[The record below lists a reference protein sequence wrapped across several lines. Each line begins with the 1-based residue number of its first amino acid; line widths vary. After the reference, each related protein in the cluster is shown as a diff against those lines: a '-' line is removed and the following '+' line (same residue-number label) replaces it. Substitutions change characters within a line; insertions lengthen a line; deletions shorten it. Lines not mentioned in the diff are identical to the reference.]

1 MERETDRGTYML
13 KEDEN
18 LGAVQIAD
26 DVVAMIASL
35 AATEVDGVSA
45 LVGNI
50 TNDLMAKV
58 GMKKLTKGVKV
69 DVLDGAV
76 SVDLAITIQYGHN
89 IPQTSQAVQN
99 KVKAAIENMTGLSVD
114 DVNIRIA
121 GVQMTEQL
129 GCHRILPK
137 SRKDKQKIGKNKMS
151 RSKLR
156 EKTFQLLFRVEFNE
170 REELNAQAELF
181 FADEAL
187 ENVTEKEKKQI
198 IDKVEAIVSYVTE
211 IDAQIDEKSEGWKTS
226 RIGKVE
232 LAILRLAIYEIQYDD
247 SIPNAV
253 AINEAVEL
261 AKKYAQE
268 QAPSYIN
275 GVLSKFVD

>member
-121 GVQMTEQL
+121 GVQMTE
-129 GCHRILPK
+129 
-137 SRKDKQKIGKNKMS
+137 
-151 RSKLR
+151 
-156 EKTFQLLFRVEFNE
+156 
-170 REELNAQAELF
+170 
-181 FADEAL
+181 
-187 ENVTEKEKKQI
+187 
-198 IDKVEAIVSYVTE
+198 
-211 IDAQIDEKSEGWKTS
+211 
-226 RIGKVE
+226 
-232 LAILRLAIYEIQYDD
+232 
-247 SIPNAV
+247 
-253 AINEAVEL
+253 
-261 AKKYAQE
+261 
-268 QAPSYIN
+268 
-275 GVLSKFVD
+275 